1 MNRTEDR
8 MVEDIHL
15 ITGTSIMVD
24 NSMGHHKV
32 MVLQV
37 KDTDHQDK
45 AMVFHLVTTV
55 DSTNKIIMLQPL
67 AHKLN

>member
-1 MNRTEDR
+1 MNRIEDR
-8 MVEDIHL
+8 MAEDIHL

-24 NSMGHHKV
+24 NSMEHHKV

-45 AMVFHLVTTV
+45 AMVFLLGTTV
-55 DSTNKIIMLQPL
+55 DSTNKIIMPQPQV
-67 AHKLN
+67 HKLN